1 MPLKTFR
8 PITPANR
15 YKQLPDFQEIT
26 KSKPEK
32 SLCRPLK
39 KSGGRNNQGRI
50 TCRHRGGGHKRKYR
64 LIDFKRKRT
73 GDAAE
78 VQSIEYDP
86 NRTARIA
93 LIQYKDGEKAYIL
106 APRGLKVGDKVSS
119 GEKAPV
125 KPGCCFAALQNPDG
139 NLHSQCGIDS
149 RSRRSNRA
157 ECRTELYAFKPRRRL
172 CIGQTAFGRDSQD
185 QLQMCGDHRHHWQS

>member
-8 PITPANR
+8 PLTPSNR
-15 YKQLPDFQEIT
+15 YKQLPDFAEIT

-64 LIDFKRKRT
+64 LIDFKRNKQGEAT
-73 GDAAE
+73 VLG
-78 VQSIEYDP
+78 IEYDP

-93 LIQYKDGEKAYIL
+93 LIQYADGTKSYIL
-106 APRGLKVGDKVSS
+106 APRGLNDGDKVSS
-119 GEKAPV
+119 GEGSPV
-125 KPGCCFAALQNPDG
+125 KPGCCLTLAKIPTGTAIHNVEIKPGLGGQ
-139 NLHSQCGIDS
+139 IA
-149 RSRRSNRA
+149 RSAGQRSP
-157 ECRTELYAFKPRRRL
+157 E
-172 CIGQTAFGRDSQD
+172 
-185 QLQMCGDHRHHWQS
+185 WWW

>member
-8 PITPANR
+8 PITPTNR

-64 LIDFKRKRT
+64 LIDFKRTRQ
-73 GDAAE
+73 DEAS
-78 VQSIEYDP
+78 VLSIEYDP

-93 LIQYKDGEKAYIL
+93 LIEYGGRSEIL
-106 APRGLKVGDKVSS
+106 HPR
-119 GEKAPV
+119 P
-125 KPGCCFAALQNPDG
+125 
-139 NLHSQCGIDS
+139 
-149 RSRRSNRA
+149 
-157 ECRTELYAFKPRRRL
+157 T
-172 CIGQTAFGRDSQD
+172 
-185 QLQMCGDHRHHWQS
+185 